1 MSAPTPDRASDLGR
15 IRAAL
20 SEARVALRSLSNV
33 DLGLKGAGDPVTEA
47 DLAVDAV
54 LRRCLLREGEGWLS
68 EETRDDPVRLVRRR
82 VWIVDPIDGT
92 REFVEGIPEWSV
104 SVGLVEDG
112 RPIAGGVLNPA
123 TDEAVVGAVGC
134 GVMLNDAP
142 VRVRNGGR
150 LQGATILASRSECR
164 RGEWD
169 SHKAAPFRVRPMGSV
184 AWKLACVA
192 AGKAD
197 GTWTEKPRNE
207 WDLAAG
213 VALILAAGGAS
224 RLPDGSEPR
233 FNRPETLLPGLFAG
247 PEGLVEDARAY
258 CAAGKRAG

>member
-1 MSAPTPDRASDLGR
+1 MSPPTDRGSDLGR

-20 SEARVALRSLSNV
+20 GEARLALRSLSNV
-33 DLGLKGAGDPVTEA
+33 DLGLKGEGDPVTEA

-68 EETRDDPVRLVRRR
+68 EETRDDPGRLGRRR

-104 SVGLVEDG
+104 SIGLVEDG
-112 RPIAGGVLNPA
+112 RPVAGGILNPA
-123 TDEAVVGAVGC
+123 TGEAIVGAVGS
-134 GVMLNDAP
+134 GVTLNDAP
-142 VRVRNGGR
+142 VRLRNRGR
-150 LQGATILASRSECR
+150 LEGATILASRSEFR

-169 SHKAAPFRVRPMGSV
+169 CHKTAPFRALPVGSV

-192 AGKAD
+192 SGKAD

-207 WDLAAG
+207 WDLAGG
-213 VALILAAGGAS
+213 VALVLAAGGTC
-224 RLPDGSEPR
+224 RLPDGCEPL
-233 FNRPETLLPGLFAG
+233 FNRPDTLLPGLFAG
-247 PEGLVEDARAY
+247 PEGLIEDARAY
-258 CAAGKRAG
+258 CAAGKRTG